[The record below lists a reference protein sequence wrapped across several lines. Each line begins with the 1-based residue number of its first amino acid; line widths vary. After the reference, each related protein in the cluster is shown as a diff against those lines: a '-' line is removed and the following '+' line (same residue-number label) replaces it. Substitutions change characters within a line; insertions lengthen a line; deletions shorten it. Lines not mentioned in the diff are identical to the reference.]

1 MCKRQRVLVSVVM
14 GCSNK
19 EAKMAVK
26 GCILVFALSDPSVKM
41 LSTLPPWKNEE
52 DLERILLL
60 QLHPMY
66 RGELLRCLGY
76 V

>member
-1 MCKRQRVLVSVVM
+1 
-14 GCSNK
+14 
-19 EAKMAVK
+19 MAVK